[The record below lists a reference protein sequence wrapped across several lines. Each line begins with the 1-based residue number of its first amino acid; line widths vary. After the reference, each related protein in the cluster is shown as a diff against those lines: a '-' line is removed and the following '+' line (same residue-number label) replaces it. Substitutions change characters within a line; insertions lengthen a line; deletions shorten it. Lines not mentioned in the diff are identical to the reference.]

1 MTLVTILSHFTCTK
15 VHSRFIFENTV
26 GQISIFGK
34 IGNYRRL
41 ELKLEH

>member
-15 VHSRFIFENTV
+15 VHSRFIFKNTV

-34 IGNYRRL
+34 LEIRL